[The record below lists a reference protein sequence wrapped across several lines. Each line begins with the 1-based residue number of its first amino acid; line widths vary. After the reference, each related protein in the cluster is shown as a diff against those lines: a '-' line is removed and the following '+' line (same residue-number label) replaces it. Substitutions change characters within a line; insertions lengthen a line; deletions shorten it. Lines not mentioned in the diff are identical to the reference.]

1 MAVTSMLD
9 QKVREY
15 KELLDRREELEK
27 QMKAN
32 QQQLKDME
40 QNIARMMIDEEKP
53 NTIVDGFVYSL
64 QQKTVYSKKSEE
76 VLIEAGITF
85 FDVLREQGLGDII
98 VEKVDSRTLQS
109 TIKAIV
115 EEQGELPKEL
125 AESINVY
132 EQLGIGK
139 RKADTKVL
147 DRAKA
152 NREV

>member
-15 KELLDRREELEK
+15 KELLDRKEELEK

-76 VLIEAGITF
+76 VLMQAGITF

-109 TIKAIV
+109 TIKAVV

-125 AESINVY
+125 AECINVY